1 MDVVHI
7 HQQRL
12 SFGALCWAASAKDVG
27 LNPFFILEEARR
39 TTHYTADDF
48 EAVELVK
55 PLDLPGL
62 YQAWRRAL
70 TDAERLL
77 GQLPADEAG
86 CLYLN
91 DQNLPVTPDPASP
104 DFPKLRRHFG
114 SVHGAWPVIRE

>member
-1 MDVVHI
+1 M
-7 HQQRL
+7 
-12 SFGALCWAASAKDVG
+12 
-27 LNPFFILEEARR
+27 EEARR